1 MLLSD
6 RDIKQAL
13 AAGRIKVDP
22 APDLALQLGSCSLDL
37 TLGNKFS
44 LFEPA
49 RVPYI
54 DTRAQKLPAGMFRDL
69 AVADDQQF
77 IMHPSELVLAITR
90 EHLELADDL
99 VGRLEGRSS
108 LARLGIIVHGTSNV
122 FDAGWRGHPV
132 LELGN
137 IGRMPV
143 ALYPQNADL
152 LLHVRGAI
160 QPGRGAVLP
169 QARQPFRRP
178 NAPHRPHPRITP
190 LPASPT
196 RHASFKLKAGI
207 YPLARAGVL
216 EAPDRPRPRR
226 SRCGE
231 GRNPELPGVAHH
243 TAPAYLEGR

>member
-6 RDIKQAL
+6 RDIRQAL
-13 AAGRIKVDP
+13 ADGRIKVDP

-54 DTRAQKLPAGMFRDL
+54 DTRAQELPAGMFRDL

-143 ALYPQNADL
+143 ALYPQMRICSFTFEELSSPAE
-152 LLHVRGAI
+152 VPYYRK
-160 QPGRGAVLP
+160 PGNRFAGQTLP
-169 QARQPFRRP
+169 TAR
-178 NAPHRPHPRITP
+178 TP
-190 LPASPT
+190 
-196 RHASFKLKAGI
+196 
-207 YPLARAGVL
+207 
-216 EAPDRPRPRR
+216 E
-226 SRCGE
+226 
-231 GRNPELPGVAHH
+231 
-243 TAPAYLEGR
+243 

>member
-143 ALYPQNADL
+143 ALYPRMRICSFTFEELSSPAE
-152 LLHVRGAI
+152 VPYYRK
-160 QPGRGAVLP
+160 PGNRFAGQTLP
-169 QARQPFRRP
+169 TAR
-178 NAPHRPHPRITP
+178 TP
-190 LPASPT
+190 
-196 RHASFKLKAGI
+196 
-207 YPLARAGVL
+207 
-216 EAPDRPRPRR
+216 E
-226 SRCGE
+226 
-231 GRNPELPGVAHH
+231 
-243 TAPAYLEGR
+243 